1 MTIPEICIPI
11 IIALTG
17 IAYPISIQV
26 IARIDDKYSSDSI
39 RNLFEK
45 ERAWKFFR
53 YSLWFALTIIAAYSL
68 RDVFDL
74 SVNVVHSIIWG
85 LLLSSIVTV
94 FSFLFFAET
103 IFSYYSPGKLKS
115 YLLNHSKSD
124 LLFSELRDL
133 LYYGVKHDSSFV
145 CNELLSWFTKLYE
158 NRRKSN
164 NINKHEELIYN
175 KPLYS
180 MIYDLQV
187 LISSKPKYN
196 NVNLQYK
203 VFGGEW
209 LLGDSYHK
217 ISKNTYRVLWEGLT
231 LALSRKRPDLVLLYW
246 KVAFQYIDPHLS
258 PFPRKFN
265 EQNECINE
273 KEFKS
278 RELERRIFSE
288 FHFALGGLLLYS
300 NEYSLIRTIFN
311 YTTSHPPRYKLL
323 PTTMNDIFEAFLWFW
338 DPNDN
343 NIPIISFQ
351 FPFPDFEGVAA
362 DGNIK
367 YWISKYT
374 ALLFV
379 RQFHIHSYYVNFNLT
394 NYPQITNKNK
404 QTLNDN
410 LPYFVQLVDE
420 IMGNK
425 KLMDVLLY
433 KDGNRTEDPKAFLT
447 GLTDK
452 VIEEL

>member
-26 IARIDDKYSSDSI
+26 IARIDDKYSSEAI

-45 ERAWKFFR
+45 EWAWKFFR
-53 YSLWFALTIIAAYSL
+53 YSLWFALTIIAIYSL
-68 RDVFDL
+68 RNVFGF
-74 SVNVVHSIIWG
+74 SVNVVHSVIWS

-94 FSFLFFAET
+94 FSFLLFAEA

-115 YLLNHSKSD
+115 YLLNRSKSE

-145 CNELLSWFTKLYE
+145 CNELLGWFTNLFKDC
-158 NRRKSN
+158 RKSN
-164 NINKHEELIYN
+164 NIKKHEELVYDEL
-175 KPLYS
+175 LYR
-180 MIYDLQV
+180 MIYDLQF
-187 LISSKPKYN
+187 LISNQPKYN
-196 NVNLQYK
+196 NVNLQYM

-217 ISKNTYRVLWEGLT
+217 ISKTTYRVLWEGLT

-246 KVAFQYIDPHLS
+246 KIAFQYIDPHLS
-258 PFPRKFN
+258 QLSQEFD
-265 EQNECINE
+265 EQNKCINE
-273 KEFKS
+273 KEVKS
-278 RELERRIFSE
+278 RELERRIFFE
-288 FHFALGGLLLYS
+288 FHYALGGLLLYS

-311 YTTSHPPRYKLL
+311 YTMSYPPRYKLL
-323 PTTMNDIFEAFLWFW
+323 PTTMDEVFEAFLWFW
-338 DPNDN
+338 DPYDY
-343 NIPIISFQ
+343 NIPVISFQ
-351 FPFPDFEGVAA
+351 FPFPDLEGVGA

-367 YWISKYT
+367 YWISKYA

-379 RQFHIHSYYVNFNLT
+379 RQFHMHSYYVNLNPT

-404 QTLNDN
+404 QALNDN
-410 LPYFVQLVDE
+410 LSYFVQLVDE
-420 IMGNK
+420 IMDNK
-425 KLMDVLLY
+425 KLMDLLFY
-433 KDGNRTEDPKAFLT
+433 KDGNRTKDPITFLND
-447 GLTDK
+447 LANK
-452 VIEEL
+452 VIDEL